1 MRVAFR
7 RRLRGD
13 LTFAGFDELKAQ
25 IARDCEQARIFH
37 APIPA

>member
-13 LTFAGFDELKAQ
+13 RSFASADELKAQ
-25 IARDCEQARIFH
+25 IARDCAAARAFH